1 MSRVYGRPVQS
12 SEEGTPE
19 SDSLREIRD
28 MLGAMTR
35 EERKDPKQRQAR
47 RAVSARK
54 PLGGL
59 AILEACCFVGAA
71 GGVAGAVRMSA
82 GAR

>member
-1 MSRVYGRPVQS
+1 M
-12 SEEGTPE
+12 
-19 SDSLREIRD
+19 LR
-28 MLGAMTR
+28 AKTR
-35 EERKDPKQRQAR
+35 EERKDLKQRQAR
-47 RAVSARK
+47 RAGSVRK

-71 GGVAGAVRMSA
+71 GGVAGAVRMGA

>member
-1 MSRVYGRPVQS
+1 M
-12 SEEGTPE
+12 
-19 SDSLREIRD
+19 LR
-28 MLGAMTR
+28 AKTR
-35 EERKDPKQRQAR
+35 EKRKDLKQRQAR

>member
-1 MSRVYGRPVQS
+1 MPGR
-12 SEEGTPE
+12 
-19 SDSLREIRD
+19 
-28 MLGAMTR
+28 
-35 EERKDPKQRQAR
+35 R
-47 RAVSARK
+47 RAPQDSATVRAFRARALLRLPEWGEWARW

-71 GGVAGAVRMSA
+71 GGVAGAVGMSA

>member
-1 MSRVYGRPVQS
+1 M
-12 SEEGTPE
+12 
-19 SDSLREIRD
+19 LR
-28 MLGAMTR
+28 AMTR
-35 EERKDPKQRQAR
+35 EERKDLKQRHAG

-54 PLGGL
+54 PLGRL

>member
-1 MSRVYGRPVQS
+1 M
-12 SEEGTPE
+12 
-19 SDSLREIRD
+19 LR
-28 MLGAMTR
+28 AKTR
-35 EERKDPKQRQAR
+35 EERKDLKQRQAR

-59 AILEACCFVGAA
+59 AILEACCFVGAG

>member
-1 MSRVYGRPVQS
+1 MIRGG
-12 SEEGTPE
+12 ETPE
-19 SDSLREIRD
+19 WDSLQENRD
-28 MLGAMTR
+28 MLSAKTR

-71 GGVAGAVRMSA
+71 GGVAGAVRMGA
-82 GAR
+82 GTR

>member
-1 MSRVYGRPVQS
+1 M
-12 SEEGTPE
+12 
-19 SDSLREIRD
+19 LR
-28 MLGAMTR
+28 AKTR
-35 EERKDPKQRQAR
+35 EERRGVKQRQAR

-59 AILEACCFVGAA
+59 AILEARCFVGAA
-71 GGVAGAVRMSA
+71 GGIAGAVRMGT

>member
-1 MSRVYGRPVQS
+1 M
-12 SEEGTPE
+12 
-19 SDSLREIRD
+19 IR
-28 MLGAMTR
+28 AKTR
-35 EERKDPKQRQAR
+35 EAEGPEAREAR
-47 RAVSARK
+47 RPVSARK

-59 AILEACCFVGAA
+59 AILEACCFVGSA

>member
-1 MSRVYGRPVQS
+1 M
-12 SEEGTPE
+12 
-19 SDSLREIRD
+19 LR
-28 MLGAMTR
+28 AKTR
-35 EERKDPKQRQAR
+35 EERRDLKQRQAR

-54 PLGGL
+54 PLAGL
-59 AILEACCFVGAA
+59 ATLEACRFVGAA

>member
-1 MSRVYGRPVQS
+1 
-12 SEEGTPE
+12 
-19 SDSLREIRD
+19 
-28 MLGAMTR
+28 MLGAKTR
-35 EERKDPKQRQAR
+35 EKRKHLKQRQAR

-54 PLGGL
+54 PLAGL
-59 AILEACCFVGAA
+59 AILEARCFVGAA